1 MDTDF
6 RIVEVMNASSY
17 SDSESLEKHFF
28 WIAGLLMNRI
38 VLVADKNQYRLTE
51 IEFYYYSTGYHEDP
65 YIHRNKLQL
74 LTGQWYFHGS
84 GLDITFGDG
93 SNYGGNLIRGIK
105 LINRDKPILIDGPL
119 NVVQEIFSAF
129 GNVSYKEH
137 VLTLIETDDLPAEEI
152 VRSTRVGL
160 KAKEPAGFK
169 DKYYRYLTFPYEA
182 SHDYKEKIR
191 VAQLMLNGDKQLRPY
206 SKEEINA
213 GFKWEIVK

>member
-1 MDTDF
+1 MNTDF

-17 SDSESLEKHFF
+17 NDAENLEKHFNR
-28 WIAGLLMNRI
+28 IAGLLMNRI
-38 VLVADKNQYRLTE
+38 VLIVNKNRYRLTE

-74 LTGQWYFHGS
+74 LAGQWYFHGS

-93 SNYGGNLIRGIK
+93 TNYGGILIRGIK
-105 LINRDKPILIDGPL
+105 LINRDKPVFIDGPL

-137 VLTLIETDDLPAEEI
+137 TLTLIETDDLPVEEI

-160 KAKEPAGFK
+160 KDKEPAGFK
-169 DKYYRYLTFPYEA
+169 DKYYRYLTFPFEA
-182 SHDYKEKIR
+182 SHDYKEKTR
-191 VAQLMLNGDKQLRPY
+191 VAQLMLNGDKQLRSY
-206 SKEEINA
+206 SQEEINA
-213 GFKWEIVK
+213 GFNWKVIK